1 MSWPGVGAHS
11 IRRKLIGIVLA
22 TTFAALTLAGVA
34 LVIFDLKSYE
44 SSMSA
49 DLLTQAEI
57 VGTATAPALAFQ
69 DEKVARE
76 NLSLLKASPTIL
88 AAAVYT
94 AKGGLFATFEREG
107 GNVGEDD
114 GADGDG
120 GPAFPQLPQAEG
132 VSSDGEHVTTW
143 RRIISNDEVLG
154 TVYLRARDESRQRM
168 QYYLGVLGLIMAA
181 SLLTALLLTNR
192 LQMSLTEPIVAIS
205 KVARQVMESRNFSLR
220 AARTTDD
227 EVGVLVDAFN
237 DMLTELGRRAE
248 VLEASNQALHASD
261 ERYQLAVR
269 GSSAG
274 LWDWNILSNDV
285 FLSPRFKQL
294 LGYEE
299 DELSS
304 SFAAFFRALHPD
316 DRVPTKRSLDAHFSR
331 RRAPFQIE
339 LRLRTKGGVYRW
351 FYMGGEAVTDGSGK
365 AYRMAGSIIDITA
378 RKEAEEA
385 LQEANRRKD
394 EFIATLAHEL
404 RNPLA
409 PIRTGLQ
416 ILGAESSSAASAS
429 RAREIIERQLTHMV
443 RLVDDLLDISRIT
456 SAKVKLNKSHITL
469 QQVVETS
476 VEASRPYIDASNQTL
491 TVMVEEEPVALFA
504 DLTRLA
510 QALSNILNNA
520 AKYTAPG
527 GRIDLVARREGDGA
541 VIRVTDNGSG
551 IPTEMLDQVFD
562 MFTQVGRTVDH
573 AQGGLGIGLSI
584 VRRLIGLHD
593 GTVTATSEGP
603 GKGSTFTI
611 TLPCADPAR
620 AGDSPR
626 LAASPVAPAPALQV
640 LVVDDNVDAAETMAM
655 LLDMSGHRT
664 AKVHSGLEVLDAAL
678 EFQPDV
684 ILLDIGLPGMN
695 GYEVATRIREERTLD
710 RTLLVALTGWG
721 SDADKRLA
729 SEAGF
734 DVHLTKPVGPDA
746 LMEVLARVK
755 PHAAA

>member
-1 MSWPGVGAHS
+1 MSWPGIGARS

-34 LVIFDLKSYE
+34 LMIFDLKSYE

-49 DLLTQAEI
+49 DLLTQADI
-57 VGTATAPALAFQ
+57 VGAATAPALAFE

-76 NLSLLKASPTIL
+76 NLSLLKASPAIS
-88 AAAVYT
+88 AAAIYT
-94 AKGGLFATFEREG
+94 AKGGLFASFVREG
-107 GNVGEDD
+107 QED
-114 GADGDG
+114 AE
-120 GPAFPQLPQAEG
+120 FPQLPQAET
-132 VSSDGEHVTTW
+132 VRSDGRYVTAW

-168 QYYLGVLGLIMAA
+168 QYYLGVLGLIMVA

-192 LQMSLTEPIVAIS
+192 LQMSLTEPIVAVS
-205 KVARQVMESRNFSLR
+205 NVARRVMESRNFSLR
-220 AARTTDD
+220 ATRTTDD

-294 LGYEE
+294 LGYGEE
-299 DELSS
+299 QLPS
-304 SFAAFFRALHPD
+304 SFASFFSALHPN
-316 DRVPTKRSLDAHFSR
+316 DRLPAKRALEAHFSR
-331 RRAPFQIE
+331 RRTPFQIE
-339 LRLRTKGGVYRW
+339 LRLRTLNGDYRW
-351 FYMGGEAVTDGSGK
+351 FYMGGEALADATGK
-365 AYRMAGSIIDITA
+365 PYRMAGSIIDITA
-378 RKEAEEA
+378 RKVAEEA

-416 ILGAESSSAASAS
+416 ILGAEGASGASAS

-456 SAKVKLNKSHITL
+456 SAKVKLNKTHITL
-469 QQVVETS
+469 QQIVDVS

-491 TVMVEEEPVALFA
+491 SISVDARPIAIFA
-504 DLTRLA
+504 DLTRMA

-520 AKYTAPG
+520 AKYTPPG
-527 GRIDLVARREGDGA
+527 GRIDLVARREGGDA
-541 VIRVTDNGSG
+541 VIRVSDNGAG
-551 IPTEMLDQVFD
+551 IPTQMLDLVFD

-584 VRRLIGLHD
+584 VRRLITLHD
-593 GTVTATSEGP
+593 GTVTALSEGP

-611 TLPCADPAR
+611 RLPCADEPA
-620 AGDSPR
+620 GEDSPR
-626 LAASPVAPAPALQV
+626 LAPTAAAPAPGLRV

-655 LLDMSGHRT
+655 LLDMSGHKT
-664 AKVHSGLEVLDAAL
+664 AMVHSGLDVLDVAR
-678 EFQPDV
+678 EFLPDV

-695 GYEVATRIREERTLD
+695 GYEVAARLRQERILD
-710 RTLLVALTGWG
+710 QTLLVALTGWG
-721 SDADKRLA
+721 SDADKRAA

-734 DVHLTKPVGPDA
+734 DIHLTKPVSPDA

-755 PHAAA
+755 PPEAA